1 MSTATHK
8 LASDGR
14 NCPMPG
20 YINLR
25 IGGMVAVRTFHCHR
39 RTISKGEDGLGI
51 MKEDAISGEKN
62 LHCRNFSVKYDLK
75 FEMGFSFTSIA
86 RALKTVSTSL

>member
-25 IGGMVAVRTFHCHR
+25 IGGKVEVQTFHRHR
-39 RTISKGEDGLGI
+39 KTMIKGEAGLRI
-51 MKEDAISGEKN
+51 TKEDTISGEN
-62 LHCRNFSVKYDLK
+62 LPCRNFSVIYDL
-75 FEMGFSFTSIA
+75 E
-86 RALKTVSTSL
+86 LK